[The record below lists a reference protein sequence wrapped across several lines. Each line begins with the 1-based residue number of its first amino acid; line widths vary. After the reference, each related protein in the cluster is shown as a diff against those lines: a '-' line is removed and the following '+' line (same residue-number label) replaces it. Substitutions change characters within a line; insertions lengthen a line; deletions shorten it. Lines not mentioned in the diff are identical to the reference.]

1 MRIALFG
8 GSGGLGR
15 LILEHHKKGLSYLSI
30 YDIDAP
36 TSKEVDIRNPLHL
49 QRFFETNYDVVINLT
64 GYNYDA
70 MAHKYPVAEVEK
82 QIVTNVYGTTNIVS
96 AALNMM
102 RKQGHGRIILISS
115 VLSEKVVPGTSVY
128 AGCKAFIDQYAKVVS
143 AENIGKGITCN
154 TIQLGYF
161 DGGMTDRLPNKE
173 AAIQRIGLGRLGTIE
188 ELVKTIE
195 FIIDNEYLTGTAIQL
210 NGGIS

>member
-1 MRIALFG
+1 MKIALFG
-8 GSGGLGR
+8 GSGGLGS
-15 LILEHHKKGLSYLSI
+15 KVM
-30 YDIDAP
+30 DALVDKEYSVYNP
-36 TSKEVDIRNPLHL
+36 TSKQVDVKNQFHVQDFLK
-49 QRFFETNYDVVINLT
+49 QQFDVVINLT

-82 QIVTNVYGTTNIVS
+82 QIVTNIYGTTNIVS

-143 AENIGKGITCN
+143 AENIGKHITCN

-161 DGGMTDRLPNKE
+161 DGGMTDRLPDKE
-173 AAIQRIGLGRLGTIE
+173 SAIKRIGLGRLGTIE
-188 ELVKTIE
+188 ELVSTIE
-195 FIIDNEYLTGTAIQL
+195 FIIHNEYLTGTAIQI